1 LIRLKYADKPRE
13 DLPQAVTFPFRYN
26 ISDDPDI
33 VPWDLDSGPYNV
45 LFETHSHSYFSDGAM
60 SPEQVV
66 EWAIAYGYTAL
77 AVSDHN
83 TIEGGLRAKEY
94 ATEKGYENNAIVVI
108 PSVEYTY
115 AIFDKLTVVVVV
127 CI

>member
-1 LIRLKYADKPRE
+1 
-13 DLPQAVTFPFRYN
+13 
-26 ISDDPDI
+26 
-33 VPWDLDSGPYNV
+33 
-45 LFETHSHSYFSDGAM
+45 M

-94 ATEKGYENNAIVVI
+94 AIEKGYENGTIVVI

-115 AIFDKLTVVVVV
+115 GIFDELTVVVVV

>member
-1 LIRLKYADKPRE
+1 
-13 DLPQAVTFPFRYN
+13 
-26 ISDDPDI
+26 
-33 VPWDLDSGPYNV
+33 
-45 LFETHSHSYFSDGAM
+45 M

-94 ATEKGYENNAIVVI
+94 ATEKGYENGTIVVI

-115 AIFDKLTVVVVV
+115 DIFDKLTVVVVV